1 MALYDFPTGTPGRA
15 RLGRRSFV
23 VFLSVLVVAVITVT
37 ALRPTPPVLAVTAAS
52 SPRATAS
59 GHTRTGGG
67 DHGGAAA
74 PSQSPSSSAS
84 PSSASPAG
92 GTGRGSPSASPSLGP
107 SGPSAASSDPI
118 QRLVDLGLPIFCGA
132 GTKPLVALTFDDGP
146 GILSPEAIT
155 QLHRYGYPATF
166 FLVGKLI
173 GLPEFDGIIHDEVKL
188 GAAFGD
194 HTWNHVAMTNATPAE
209 LSSEIGR
216 TRRAIAAATHQ
227 PVQLFR
233 PPLGLHDA
241 TLDSYV
247 QSLGMLEILWSID
260 SGDSQG
266 ANADKIYRT
275 VKENLSNGDI
285 ILLHDNRG
293 TTEKALP
300 RILELIRAEGYTPVT
315 VPQLLTM
322 DPPSTA
328 QVRAKTCS

>member
-1 MALYDFPTGTPGRA
+1 MAPYDLPTGTPGRA

-23 VFLSVLVVAVITVT
+23 VFVSVLVVGAITVT
-37 ALRPTPPVLAVTAAS
+37 TLRPTPPVLAVTAAS
-52 SPRATAS
+52 SPRDTGG
-59 GHTRTGGG
+59 GHSHTGGG
-67 DHGGAAA
+67 DQSGGTA
-74 PSQSPSSSAS
+74 PSQVPSSSAS
-84 PSSASPAG
+84 ASASPPQ
-92 GTGRGSPSASPSLGP
+92 GTGRGSPSASPSIGP
-107 SGPSAASSDPI
+107 SGPNAPSTDPI

-155 QLHRYGYPATF
+155 QLNRYGYPATF

-173 GLPEFDGIIHDEVKL
+173 GLPEFDGIIRDEVRL

-216 TRRAIAAATHQ
+216 TRRAIAAATHR
-227 PVQLFR
+227 PVRLFR

-241 TLDSYV
+241 TLDAYV

-266 ANADKIYRT
+266 ATADQIYHT

-328 QVRAKTCS
+328 QVRARTCS

>member
-23 VFLSVLVVAVITVT
+23 VFISVLVVGAITVT
-37 ALRPTPPVLAVTAAS
+37 ALRPTPQVHAIT
-52 SPRATAS
+52 TAS
-59 GHTRTGGG
+59 GPRIADAGHTRSGGG
-67 DHGGAAA
+67 DGGGGTS
-74 PSQSPSSSAS
+74 PGQVPSSSAS
-84 PSSASPAG
+84 PSTPTPAERSG
-92 GTGRGSPSASPSLGP
+92 GATPSVSPSRGP
-107 SGPSAASSDPI
+107 SGPNALVTDQL

-146 GILSPEAIT
+146 GILSPEAIA
-155 QLHRYGYPATF
+155 QLHRFGYPATF

-173 GLPEFDGIIHDEVKL
+173 GQPQFDGIIHDEVQL
-188 GAAFGD
+188 SAAFGD
-194 HTWNHVAMTNATPAE
+194 HTWNHVTMTNATPAE
-209 LSSEIGR
+209 LASEVAR

-227 PVQLFR
+227 PVRLFR

-247 QSLGMLEILWSID
+247 QSLGMLEILWSVD

-266 ANADKIYRT
+266 ANADQIYRT
-275 VKENLSNGDI
+275 VKANLSPGDI

-293 TTEKALP
+293 TTENALP
-300 RILELIRAEGYTPVT
+300 RILELIRAQGYTPVT

-322 DPPSTA
+322 DPPSNA
-328 QVRAKTCS
+328 QVRARSCS

>member
-1 MALYDFPTGTPGRA
+1 MAPYDFPTGTPGRA

-23 VFLSVLVVAVITVT
+23 VLVSLLVVATITVT
-37 ALRPTPPVLAVTAAS
+37 TLRPTPPVLAVTAAS
-52 SPRATAS
+52 SPRDTGG
-59 GHTRTGGG
+59 GHTRTDDGDRGGG
-67 DHGGAAA
+67 DA
-74 PSQSPSSSAS
+74 PSQAPSA
-84 PSSASPAG
+84 SASPASATPTP
-92 GTGRGSPSASPSLGP
+92 GTGRGTPSSSPSLGP
-107 SGPSAASSDPI
+107 SGPSAASTDPL

-146 GILSPEAIT
+146 GILSEEAIS
-155 QLHRYGYPATF
+155 QLNRFGYPATF

-173 GLPEFDGIIHDEVKL
+173 GLPEFAGVIHDEVRL

-216 TRRAIAAATHQ
+216 TRRATSAATHQ
-227 PVQLFR
+227 PVRLFR

-241 TLDSYV
+241 TLDAYV

-266 ANADKIYRT
+266 ATADQIYRT
-275 VKENLSNGDI
+275 VKANLSAGDI

-300 RILELIRAEGYTPVT
+300 RILELIRADGYTSVT

-328 QVRAKTCS
+328 RVRARSCS